1 MQKSTIKKV
10 NDHQSLY
17 DTNTWQVIEKK
28 LSERKRKRV
37 FIILFLI
44 SILTSG
50 LVLITQKYSSKESI
64 KEAYIPTP

>member
-10 NDHQSLY
+10 NDYQSLY
-17 DTNTWQVIEKK
+17 NTNTWQVIEKK

-37 FIILFLI
+37 FIILFFI
-44 SILTSG
+44 AILASG
-50 LVLITQKYSSKESI
+50 LVLINQKYSTKESS